1 MTRRVAFSTRN
12 AAKAF
17 RQIGGVLL
25 IGAACAATAAA
36 QESLQTVKDLY
47 ASAAYED
54 ALAAVNRLRREPAQ
68 PEIEQYR
75 VFCLIA
81 LGRHDEAQKAIAT
94 LLMSDPLYVPDPAE
108 TSPRVQER
116 FKQARQQ
123 LIPELTK
130 RLYAEGRAALDR
142 KDRDHAIAQF
152 ERLLALIDREGGS
165 GSLAEMRVL
174 ASGFLDLS
182 RALAQP
188 TPEPPAAEAST
199 TPSPSAT
206 ATLVAAPT
214 AASDVS
220 GAAPRAAATVTET
233 RPVALKQQLPSW
245 VPGDPVSRKMEFSG
259 AVQVHIGP
267 DGRVESA
274 EMVKR
279 LHPTYDAALLR
290 AARTW
295 LYEPATRNGVPIAS
309 DLVVEVQLRPPQ

>member
-1 MTRRVAFSTRN
+1 
-12 AAKAF
+12 
-17 RQIGGVLL
+17 L
-25 IGAACAATAAA
+25 ICAACVTPAAA

-54 ALAAVNRLRREPAQ
+54 ALAAVNRMRREPAQ

-81 LGRHDEAQKAIAT
+81 LGRHDEAQKAIET
-94 LLMSDPLYVPDPAE
+94 LVMSDPLYVPDPAE

-116 FKQARQQ
+116 FKQTRQQ

-130 RLYAEGRAALDR
+130 RMYAEGRAALER
-142 KDRDHAIAQF
+142 KDRGDAIARF
-152 ERLLALIDREGGS
+152 ERLLTIIDREGGS

-182 RALAQP
+182 RALPQP
-188 TPEPPAAEAST
+188 TAERPAPEASTAPPPPAAA
-199 TPSPSAT
+199 
-206 ATLVAAPT
+206 AAPT
-214 AASDVS
+214 AASPTPS
-220 GAAPRAAATVTET
+220 SAPAAAPRAAATVTET
-233 RPVALKQQLPSW
+233 RPVALRQQLPSW
-245 VPGDPVSRKMEFSG
+245 VPGDSVSRKMEFSG

-279 LHPTYDAALLR
+279 VHPTYDAALLR
-290 AARTW
+290 SARTW